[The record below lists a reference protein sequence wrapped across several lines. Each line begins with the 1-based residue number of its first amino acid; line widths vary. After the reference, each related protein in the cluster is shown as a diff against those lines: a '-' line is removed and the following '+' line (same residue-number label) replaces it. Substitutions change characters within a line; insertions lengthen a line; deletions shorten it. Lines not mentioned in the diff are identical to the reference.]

1 MAGCQVLRCPNP
13 SADRFVSADSRVTA
27 LVCEDHKRALDAGER
42 WDCTG
47 RDGSILMGP
56 DLAPALAD
64 YLVGGRGNGV
74 TLTIERMDD
83 DHPFSVWLS
92 HAEAAKLGQLLLAPS
107 GLPASQGQADSEL
120 GRRRRDNR

>member
-1 MAGCQVLRCPNP
+1 MTGCQVLRCPNP

-27 LVCEDHKRALDAGER
+27 LVCGEHKRALDAGER

-47 RDGSILMGP
+47 REGSILMGP

-74 TLTIERMDD
+74 TLTIERMGD

-92 HAEAAKLGQLLLAPS
+92 HAEAARLGELLIATS
-107 GLPASQGQADSEL
+107 GPPPSQGQADPEP
-120 GRRRRDNR
+120 GRRRRDVR

>member
-13 SADRFVSADSRVTA
+13 SADRFVSADARVTA
-27 LVCEDHKRALDAGER
+27 LVCEEHKRALDAGER

-92 HAEAAKLGQLLLAPS
+92 HAEAARLGQLLLAPS
-107 GLPASQGQADSEL
+107 GPPPSQGQADPEP

>member
-1 MAGCQVLRCPNP
+1 MTACQVLRCPNP

-27 LVCEDHKRALDAGER
+27 LVCGEHKRALDAGER

-47 RDGSILMGP
+47 REGSILMGP

-64 YLVGGRGNGV
+64 FLVGGRGNGV

-83 DHPFSVWLS
+83 DHPFTVWLS
-92 HAEAAKLGQLLLAPS
+92 HAEAARLGELLSAPS
-107 GLPASQGQADSEL
+107 DPPPAQGATAPAS
-120 GRRRRDNR
+120 GRRPRHAR

>member
-1 MAGCQVLRCPNP
+1 MTGCQVLRCPNP

-27 LVCEDHKRALDAGER
+27 LVCEEHKHALDAGER

-47 RDGSILMGP
+47 REGSILMGP

-92 HAEAAKLGQLLLAPS
+92 HAEAARLGELLIATS
-107 GLPASQGQADSEL
+107 GPPPSQGQADPES
-120 GRRRRDNR
+120 GRRRRDVR

>member
-13 SADRFVSADSRVTA
+13 SADRFVSADCRVTA
-27 LVCEDHKRALDAGER
+27 LVCGEHKRALDAGER

-47 RDGSILMGP
+47 RGGSILMGP

-92 HAEAAKLGQLLLAPS
+92 HAEAARLGELLSGPPPS
-107 GLPASQGQADSEL
+107 RGQADYEP
-120 GRRRRDNR
+120 GRRRRDAR

>member
-13 SADRFVSADSRVTA
+13 SADRFVSADSKVTA
-27 LVCEDHKRALDAGER
+27 LVCGEHKLALDAGER

-47 RDGSILMGP
+47 HDGSILMGP

-74 TLTIERMDD
+74 TLTIERMGD

-92 HAEAAKLGQLLLAPS
+92 HAEAARLGELLLAPS
-107 GLPASQGQADSEL
+107 GPPPSRDQTDPGPE
-120 GRRRRDNR
+120 RRRRDNR

>member
-1 MAGCQVLRCPNP
+1 
-13 SADRFVSADSRVTA
+13 
-27 LVCEDHKRALDAGER
+27 
-42 WDCTG
+42 
-47 RDGSILMGP
+47 MGP

-83 DHPFSVWLS
+83 DHPLSVWLS
-92 HAEAAKLGQLLLAPS
+92 HAEAARLGQLLLAPS
-107 GLPASQGQADSEL
+107 GPPPSQGQAHPES